1 MNKYNKF
8 QEGLKLV
15 VLYQATLEQMDN
27 FKGTKL
33 YKQSIKNN
41 MNRLERD
48 IEIMIKEPLEHL
60 DNTGSD
66 MFTDIQNTI
75 EMILDL
81 SASELATL
89 KIVVDEDREER
100 LKDWQQEILDK
111 EIWAGKTNLSK
122 W

>member
-60 DNTGSD
+60 DNTGRD
-66 MFTDIQNTI
+66 MFPDIQNTI

-111 EIWAGKTNLSK
+111 EI
-122 W
+122 

>member
-1 MNKYNKF
+1 VNKYNKF

-111 EIWAGKTNLSK
+111 EI
-122 W
+122 